1 MAEITDTM
9 TLGEALDFSIE
20 RATSLEDKN
29 AAKNLTTFKNNIAS
43 GKLGENVTLDS
54 DFSSTF
60 KSPEFI
66 KQVSDKGTTK
76 SNYYTSG
83 QALEKYVNQGN
94 IDLGRPETNV
104 FGATGTAKRSGL
116 SKGQT
121 RGALNMRGTIPMAEI
136 DKIYAQGFDAMKA
149 DKTISEATKDF
160 LLYHRYTIQRV
171 DTILTDTEDYKSL
184 RLSDVTIFEE
194 NGVTSVSVA
203 GETRGKKTRNPVTYK
218 GAFAEFLKDV
228 YDKAKSASP
237 KMPNAEIKLFNTS
250 STKASAVF
258 KKYMTPLFVDK
269 FESFLPVN
277 KNGKV
282 ETGFTTIVRSATI
295 EALESDLKLGG
306 ELGDQFMGH
315 KDTTTKG
322 KSYKANSPESKS
334 IGNITENLLKNSA
347 TNLQTGTVNSL
358 FTQYGIDSPSLDMNT
373 SGKSF
378 PAHEEVFSFGDA
390 DLTKESVSRP
400 PTDQELELQSKKTLT
415 NIKLEEVTQEELEI
429 KRLGKQKEK
438 LGLQKQVALLTNDET
453 IKKIQNQETEKKVKA
468 QIKLENELLG
478 KQDAWKQISA
488 EGVEI
493 LKSQGLWDGIVEGA
507 KKLKGPLKMA
517 VGPVIAAAL
526 YPGESEAAEKRYD
539 EADPNSIRGFIKK
552 GGDTVQNVAET
563 GEALVTSV
571 AKGFDPGVE
580 LGLDLANIASKD
592 TLESVQNY
600 RNTDVRKGKRQLDV
614 PSYKEK
620 IDARLLQKQNASSM
634 GLETSEKDMS
644 EVQPMGYAM
653 EQDQSELLRKKVPEA
668 QGFI

>member
-136 DKIYAQGFDAMKA
+136 DKIYAQGFNAMKA

-203 GETRGKKTRNPVTYK
+203 GETRGKKTRNPVTYR

-269 FESFLPVN
+269 FESFLPI

-295 EALESDLKLGG
+295 QALESDLKLGG

-358 FTQYGIDSPSLDMNT
+358 FTQYGINSPSLDMNT

-453 IKKIQNQETEKKVKA
+453 IKKIKNQETEKKVKA

-488 EGVEI
+488 EGIET
-493 LKSQGLWDGIVEGA
+493 LKAQGLWDGIVEGA

-620 IDARLLQKQNASSM
+620 VDARLLQKQNASSM

>member
-203 GETRGKKTRNPVTYK
+203 GETRGKKTRNPVTYR

-269 FESFLPVN
+269 FESFLPI

-295 EALESDLKLGG
+295 QALESDLKLGG

-358 FTQYGIDSPSLDMNT
+358 FTQYGINSPSLDMNT

-478 KQDAWKQISA
+478 KQDAWKEIDA
-488 EGVEI
+488 EGIET
-493 LKSQGLWDGIVEGA
+493 LKAQGLWDDIVEGA

-526 YPGESEAAEKRYD
+526 YPRESETAEKRYD

-620 IDARLLQKQNASSM
+620 VDARLLQKQNASSM

>member
-203 GETRGKKTRNPVTYK
+203 GETRGKKTRNPVTYR

-269 FESFLPVN
+269 FESFLPI

-295 EALESDLKLGG
+295 QALESDLKLGG

-358 FTQYGIDSPSLDMNT
+358 FTQYGINSPSLDMNT

-478 KQDAWKQISA
+478 KQDAWKEIDA
-488 EGVEI
+488 EGIET
-493 LKSQGLWDGIVEGA
+493 LKAQGLWDDIVAGA

-580 LGLDLANIASKD
+580 LGLDLGDIASKD

-620 IDARLLQKQNASSM
+620 VDARLLQKQNASSM

>member
-228 YDKAKSASP
+228 YNKAKSASP

-269 FESFLPVN
+269 FESFLPI

-295 EALESDLKLGG
+295 QALESDLKLGG

-358 FTQYGIDSPSLDMNT
+358 FTQYGINSPSLDMNT

-478 KQDAWKQISA
+478 KQDAWKEIDA
-488 EGVEI
+488 EGIET
-493 LKSQGLWDGIVEGA
+493 LKAQGLWDDIVAGA

-580 LGLDLANIASKD
+580 LGLDLADIASKD

-620 IDARLLQKQNASSM
+620 VDDRLLQKQNASSM

>member
-203 GETRGKKTRNPVTYK
+203 GETRGKKTRNPVTYR

-269 FESFLPVN
+269 FESFLPI

-358 FTQYGIDSPSLDMNT
+358 FTQYGINSPSLDMNT

-453 IKKIQNQETEKKVKA
+453 IKKMQNQETEKKVKA

-488 EGVEI
+488 EGIET
-493 LKSQGLWDGIVEGA
+493 LKAQGLWDGIVEGA

-620 IDARLLQKQNASSM
+620 VDARLLQKQNASSM

>member
-203 GETRGKKTRNPVTYK
+203 GETRGKKTRNPVTYR

-269 FESFLPVN
+269 FESFLPI

-358 FTQYGIDSPSLDMNT
+358 FTQYGINSPSLDMNT

-478 KQDAWKQISA
+478 KQDAWKEIDA
-488 EGVEI
+488 EGIET
-493 LKSQGLWDGIVEGA
+493 LKAQGLWDDIVAGA

-620 IDARLLQKQNASSM
+620 VDARLLQKQNASSM

>member
-203 GETRGKKTRNPVTYK
+203 GETRGKKTRNPVTYR

-269 FESFLPVN
+269 FESFLPI

-295 EALESDLKLGG
+295 QALESDLKLGG

-358 FTQYGIDSPSLDMNT
+358 FTQYGINSPSLDMNT

-390 DLTKESVSRP
+390 DLTKENVSRP

-488 EGVEI
+488 EGIET
-493 LKSQGLWDGIVEGA
+493 LKAQGLWDDIVAGA
-507 KKLKGPLKMA
+507 KKLKGPAKMA

-620 IDARLLQKQNASSM
+620 VDARLLQKQNASSM

>member
-66 KQVSDKGTTK
+66 KQVGDKGTTK

-136 DKIYAQGFDAMKA
+136 DKIYAQGFNTMKS
-149 DKTISEATKDF
+149 DKKISAATKDF

-203 GETRGKKTRNPVTYK
+203 GETRGKKTRNPVTYR

-269 FESFLPVN
+269 FESFLPI

-295 EALESDLKLGG
+295 QALESDLKLGG

-358 FTQYGIDSPSLDMNT
+358 FTQYGINSPSLDMNT

-453 IKKIQNQETEKKVKA
+453 IKKIKNQETEKKVKA

-488 EGVEI
+488 EGIET
-493 LKSQGLWDGIVEGA
+493 LKAQGLWDGIVEGA

-620 IDARLLQKQNASSM
+620 VDARLLQKQNASSM

>member
-203 GETRGKKTRNPVTYK
+203 GETRGKKTRNPVTYR

-269 FESFLPVN
+269 FESFLPI

-295 EALESDLKLGG
+295 QALESDLKLGG

-358 FTQYGIDSPSLDMNT
+358 FTQYGINSPSLDMNT

-390 DLTKESVSRP
+390 DLTKESVSRL

-478 KQDAWKQISA
+478 KQDAWKEIDA
-488 EGVEI
+488 EGIET
-493 LKSQGLWDGIVEGA
+493 LKAQGLWDDIVEGA

-517 VGPVIAAAL
+517 VGPIIAAAL
-526 YPGESEAAEKRYD
+526 YPGESETAEKRYD

-620 IDARLLQKQNASSM
+620 VDARLLQKQNASSM

>member
-203 GETRGKKTRNPVTYK
+203 GETRGKKTRNPVTYR

-269 FESFLPVN
+269 FESFLPI

-295 EALESDLKLGG
+295 QALESDLKLGG

-358 FTQYGIDSPSLDMNT
+358 FTQYGINSPSLDMNT

-453 IKKIQNQETEKKVKA
+453 IKKIKNQETEKKVKA

-488 EGVEI
+488 EGIET
-493 LKSQGLWDGIVEGA
+493 LKAQGLWDGIVEGA

-620 IDARLLQKQNASSM
+620 VDARLLQKQNASSM